1 MGAQDYTCFEEG
13 PRYLVTV
20 LADGVSTCPDSYEG
34 AKVCCEAL
42 KAILFAKA
50 DYFFEFDTDKIKD
63 LVMSHVLYELRK
75 HVELKS
81 GTIEDYSSTLAGVLY
96 DKKEERYIT
105 LSVGD
110 SLIVGSGFGKC
121 EILSMPY
128 DSTSGCPATTT
139 NNVLEVTEVKIS
151 DSANYETITIFTD
164 GAWREL
170 YDRNNMKENVKSALI
185 SGDFKC
191 IEDLLTTSEP
201 FDDSSFITAI
211 LV

>member
-20 LADGVSTCPDSYEG
+20 LADGVSTCPNSYEG

-42 KAILFAKA
+42 KAIFFAKA
-50 DYFFEFDTDKIKD
+50 EYFFEFDEEKIKD
-63 LVMSHVLYELRK
+63 LAMSHVLYELRK
-75 HVELKS
+75 YVELNGGKL
-81 GTIEDYSSTLAGVLY
+81 EDYSSTLAGVLY

-110 SLIVGSGFGKC
+110 SLIIGSGFGKC
-121 EILSMPY
+121 ETLSMPY
-128 DSTSGCPATTT
+128 DSTSGCPVTTT

-151 DSANYETITIFTD
+151 DSANFESITIFTD

-170 YDRNNMKENVKSALI
+170 YNRNSMKKNIEISLI
-185 SGDFKC
+185 NGDLKN
-191 IEDLLTTSEP
+191 IEDSLIECEP